1 MNFFPRN
8 ITRQLVSCG
17 VLLITISCSI
27 VFAQSA
33 PPPPSSR
40 QERAL
45 LVADADKIKQSS
57 QSLKRMREVMADVF
71 GKLKEARDS
80 SDVVKAACVNES
92 LTQIKALVRISEQA
106 DLSMQ
111 EAISNRNSTRA
122 EDEYTKLTIAPG
134 KVEDLRA
141 KAEECMGQLAFQTVG
156 LTVEVEEPR
165 GLPGNDVTNPPP
177 PAPVLVRPPPASPTL

>member
-1 MNFFPRN
+1 MNLLRTN
-8 ITRQLVSCG
+8 TAKRLLGCASLLVAFSSSNG
-17 VLLITISCSI
+17 
-27 VFAQSA
+27 FADNA
-33 PPPPSSR
+33 PPPAAPR
-40 QERAL
+40 QDRGT
-45 LVADADKIKQSS
+45 VADGDKIKQSA
-57 QSLKRMREVMADVF
+57 QSLKRMRDVMAEVF

-80 SDVVKAACVNES
+80 NDVVKAACVNES

-111 EAISNRNSTRA
+111 EAISNRNTTRA

-134 KVEDLRA
+134 KVEELRA

-165 GLPGNDVTNPPP
+165 GLPPNDVTNPPP
-177 PAPVLVRPPPASPTL
+177 PERVLVRPPPASPTL

>member
-1 MNFFPRN
+1 MNLLRRN
-8 ITRQLVSCG
+8 TARQLAGCG
-17 VLLITISCSI
+17 RLLIAISCSI
-27 VFAQSA
+27 GFAQNA
-33 PPPPSSR
+33 PPLATTR
-40 QERAL
+40 QERGT
-45 LVADADKIKQSS
+45 VADGDKIKQSL
-57 QSLKRMREVMADVF
+57 QSLKRMREVMAEVF

-80 SDVVKAACVNES
+80 NDVVKAACVNES

-111 EAISNRNSTRA
+111 EAISNRNTTRA
-122 EDEYTKLTIAPG
+122 EDEYTKLTIAPA
-134 KVEDLRA
+134 KVEELRA

-165 GLPGNDVTNPPP
+165 GLPSNDVTNPPP

>member
-1 MNFFPRN
+1 MDFFPRN
-8 ITRQLVSCG
+8 IARQLARSG
-17 VLLITISCSI
+17 GLLIAISCSMGL
-27 VFAQSA
+27 AQSA
-33 PPPPSSR
+33 PPPISR
-40 QERAL
+40 QDRGL
-45 LVADADKIKQSS
+45 LVADSDKIKQSS
-57 QSLKRMREVMADVF
+57 QSLKRMREVMGEVF
-71 GKLKEARDS
+71 GKLKEARDTN
-80 SDVVKAACVNES
+80 DVVKAACVNES

-111 EAISNRNSTRA
+111 EAISNHNTTRA

-134 KVEDLRA
+134 KVEGLRA

-165 GLPGNDVTNPPP
+165 GLPPNDVTNPPP